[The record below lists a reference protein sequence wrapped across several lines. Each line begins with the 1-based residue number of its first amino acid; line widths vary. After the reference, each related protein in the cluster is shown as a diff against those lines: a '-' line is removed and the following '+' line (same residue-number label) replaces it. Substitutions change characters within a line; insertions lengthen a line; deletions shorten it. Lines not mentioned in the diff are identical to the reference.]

1 MPLAQKLGKAPA
13 IAGMKSQGTGKEC
26 PMTGVGEIVAAV
38 SSMPATSTLLV
49 TTLLLLCI
57 ASLRNRLSC
66 GKCRLV

>member
-1 MPLAQKLGKAPA
+1 
-13 IAGMKSQGTGKEC
+13 
-26 PMTGVGEIVAAV
+26 MTGVGEIVAAV